1 MRSNNHFAGVLV
13 CGCAVAVMGTHKV
26 VAQEAL
32 RTTLESDAAARLRN
46 RPPVSPPP
54 GDVLRWGPATFD
66 ISLTYS
72 LEATDNATY
81 VETDRRKDLIQRP
94 MLQVG
99 VLYQLTSQ
107 SRLDFRTGI
116 GYEDYIDNTV
126 EDTFFI
132 SPGSELALD
141 VRVGNG
147 VVTFFDRLDYSQ
159 ETVNQG
165 GVSGVGRFPQLENV
179 VGLRSV
185 WNFDKWVY
193 HAGYSHLNVFIMED
207 SGAGTVVAS
216 SLERAE
222 EHFFGRA
229 GYNFDQPVELGIEAT
244 GTLADYVQEVQRDY
258 YAVSAGP
265 YLTWTAADAL
275 EITLRGGVVYTVFSP
290 TNGFSGT
297 NGFSEDEDLTS
308 FYAGVLIDHRLTD
321 HITYGFSATH
331 DIRPAISLGS
341 DYIETT
347 RLELD
352 AEWRMTPNLTL
363 TSVIFGEAAEEVGV
377 AETEKYRR
385 FGISVG
391 PLYRVSRHFSCFA
404 RYAFNLRDSDEEGRS
419 YRENRAAIGVTYRF

>member
-1 MRSNNHFAGVLV
+1 MHYRKHFAGTVV
-13 CGCAVAVMGTHKV
+13 CGCAVV
-26 VAQEAL
+26 VLGSDKAMAQEAL
-32 RTTLESDAAARLRN
+32 RTALESDAAARLRN
-46 RPPVSPPP
+46 QPVVRPP

-72 LEATDNATY
+72 LEATDNATF

-94 MLQVG
+94 MLELG
-99 VLYQLTSQ
+99 VLFQLSPQ

-116 GYEDYIDNTV
+116 GYEDYIDNSV

-159 ETVNQG
+159 DVVEQG
-165 GVSGVGRFPQLENV
+165 AVSGVGRFPQLENV

-193 HAGYSHLNVFIMED
+193 HAGYSHLNVFITED
-207 SGAGTVVAS
+207 SGAGTTDFS
-216 SLERAE
+216 YLERAE
-222 EHFFGRA
+222 EQFYGRA
-229 GYNFDQPVELGIEAT
+229 GYNFDHPVELGIEAT
-244 GTLADYVQEVQRDY
+244 GSLADYEAEVQRDY

-275 EITLRGGVVYTVFSP
+275 EITLRGGVAYTVFSG
-290 TNGFSGT
+290 TDGT
-297 NGFSEDEDLTS
+297 NGVSDEDDLTS
-308 FYAGVLIDHRLTD
+308 FYAGVHIDHRLTD

-352 AEWRMTPNLTL
+352 IEWRMTRDLTL
-363 TSVIFGEAAEEVGV
+363 ASLIFGEAAEEVGV
-377 AETEKYRR
+377 AETEQYRR
-385 FGISVG
+385 FGISIE
-391 PLYRVSRHFSCFA
+391 PIYQVSRHFSCFA
-404 RYAFNLRDSDEEGRS
+404 RYEFNLRDSDLELRS